1 MTGQYPIHVHWSVC
15 LIPSFAE
22 CKIESHDMSNLLGRA
37 GFRLMT
43 VDVDEVKVMYP
54 NIWEL
59 VSDLRDMGE
68 NNAAVARC
76 VTL

>member
-1 MTGQYPIHVHWSVC
+1 
-15 LIPSFAE
+15 
-22 CKIESHDMSNLLGRA
+22 MSNLLGRA

-68 NNAAVARC
+68 NNAAVGRC